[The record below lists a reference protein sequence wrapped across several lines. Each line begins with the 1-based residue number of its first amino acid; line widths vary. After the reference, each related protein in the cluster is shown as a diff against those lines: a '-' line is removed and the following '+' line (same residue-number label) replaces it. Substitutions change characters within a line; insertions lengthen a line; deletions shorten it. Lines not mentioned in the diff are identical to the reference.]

1 MTKHCASLFLMI
13 INAQGGESSSH
24 FDISLVLI
32 VLVSEIFEARFV
44 LSSLHSKLEKSE
56 SNKPMLKILVWFFLA
71 ANFNKCGQCL
81 TLITY
86 MYGVI

>member
-1 MTKHCASLFLMI
+1 MI

-56 SNKPMLKILVWFFLA
+56 SNKPIYIENTGLDIFSSQFQPSAV
-71 ANFNKCGQCL
+71 N
-81 TLITY
+81 
-86 MYGVI
+86 V